1 MTPGHLMLRMTNN
14 LIAALLGLASAA
26 AFAQQSIEGSADIPP
41 RSTDHAG
48 TIQLSP
54 TTKIRIIRQVSG
66 FWGAK
71 KLELE
76 HNGQVTWTSPW
87 TNSGISPGCLE
98 GECQFVKL
106 DLDGNK
112 RPDWLFLIFP
122 RGLSGFV
129 AASSYGDRKDYV
141 REFSEEESAAALAKP
156 WKTTLCG
163 WLSGLVVLDDEKT
176 AYVFTYS
183 SAPDPFMHRNP
194 FVQGKEHYKEVVSG
208 QYKKDRLE
216 TSEPIPDKI
225 WRSIQ
230 QLVEVRA
237 CNTER
242 SFEPRK
248 LPLDQRIQWHM
259 KPEPYGLDWHPYF
272 KDGLA
277 MYGRAKQLYESSKVE
292 IAPEDRGTKD
302 VLGMFDL
309 HAFFETFPFDEID
322 PDNKSPEYTA
332 MLNDFA
338 FYQMA
343 PENADEAV
351 GFENKRKPVEGG
363 VLAML
368 AHVIRRDPKRAV
380 AYLNLADALWRNKQ
394 DAQAAP
400 YYREY
405 IKLMKASQL
414 KSTAL
419 KRASTRAAITSK

>member
-1 MTPGHLMLRMTNN
+1 MRRMINK

-26 AFAQQSIEGSADIPP
+26 ATAQQTSERADIPP

-54 TTKIRIIRQVSG
+54 TTNIQITRQVSG
-66 FWGAK
+66 FWGGK

-76 HNGQVTWTSPW
+76 HNGMVAWTSPW
-87 TNSGISPGCLE
+87 TKSGISPGCLE
-98 GECQFVKL
+98 GECQFVRL

-112 RPDWLFLIFP
+112 RPDWLILFFP
-122 RGLSGFV
+122 RDFS
-129 AASSYGDRKDYV
+129 AASSYGDLNNYV
-141 REFSEEESAAALAKP
+141 RKFSEEESAAALAKP

-176 AYVFTYS
+176 AYIFTYS

-194 FVQGKEHYKEVVSG
+194 FVQGKEHYKMVVSG

-216 TSEPIPDKI
+216 ASEPIPDKI

-230 QLVEVRA
+230 QLVEDRA

-248 LPLDQRIQWHM
+248 LPLDQRIQWDM

-277 MYGRAKQLYESSKVE
+277 MYARAKQLYESSKAD

-309 HAFFETFPFDEID
+309 HAFFEAFPFDEID
-322 PDNKSPEYTA
+322 PENKSPEYTA

-351 GFENKRKPVEGG
+351 GFENKRKRVEGG
-363 VLAML
+363 VVAML

-380 AYLNLADALWRNKQ
+380 AYLNLADALWRNHQ

-405 IKLMKASQL
+405 IKLMKTNQS
-414 KSTAL
+414 KTSAL
-419 KRASTRAAITSK
+419 NRAAARAMVTGK